1 MKNSILTIAVLSSL
15 TFVLPASATEN
26 DWKELSGLA
35 FQSIDNDGNGSVTS
49 DEFSSFGDDVFSSMD
64 SDSSDSLSLDEF
76 YGWGFGMHNAA
87 EDAGQSEAFKTAMR
101 VVFAL
106 WDRNADSEVT
116 VAEYRE
122 SLDLDFLRAD
132 LDQDK
137 TLTETEYLS
146 GFSVVVAA
154 EAAIQPQSTNN

>member
-1 MKNSILTIAVLSSL
+1 MKRSILTIACFSCLALVPP
-15 TFVLPASATEN
+15 TAAADN

-35 FQSIDNDGNGSVTS
+35 FQSIDKDGDGKVTPS
-49 DEFSSFGDDVFSSMD
+49 EYSSFGDDVFSSMD
-64 SDSSDSLSLDEF
+64 YDSSKALTLDEF
-76 YGWGFGMHNAA
+76 YNWGFGMHNAA

-106 WDRNADSEVT
+106 WDRNADSQVT
-116 VAEYRE
+116 AAEYDE
-122 SLDLDFLRAD
+122 SLEFDFLRAD

-137 TLTETEYLS
+137 TLSEPEYLS

-154 EAAIQPQSTNN
+154 KAAIHPQSTKN